1 MCVFLWGEL
10 PSGSVQPLKALLC
23 FSGRLCRGSL
33 PCAGAAALPA
43 DSSRH
48 CNGFPAG
55 AEVTNRL
62 APWRPLVLLIPL
74 RLGLTDINEAYV
86 ETLKVRLPCPRGDCN
101 TAARC
106 GASWAPPGQ
115 PRQRWGSLPA
125 PPPHPPSPPGP
136 LRVRRFPGH
145 NCALLPDSAL
155 WGPSSHSPPPS
166 LHQAP
171 GLAGR
176 GRAPPG
182 VLSRPP
188 CPVSCSAAS

>member
-55 AEVTNRL
+55 AEVTNRP

-86 ETLKVRLPCPRGDCN
+86 ETLKVRLPRPRGDCN

-106 GASWAPPGQ
+106 GASWPPPGQ
-115 PRQRWGSLPA
+115 PRPRWGSLPA
-125 PPPHPPSPPGP
+125 PPPPPQAHCVCAAFLVTTARYFRTRLSGARLPTPLPRPCTGPRGWPGGD
-136 LRVRRFPGH
+136 V
-145 NCALLPDSAL
+145 
-155 WGPSSHSPPPS
+155 
-166 LHQAP
+166 
-171 GLAGR
+171 
-176 GRAPPG
+176 
-182 VLSRPP
+182 RPP
-188 CPVSCSAAS
+188 AC